1 MTLNYAQEIRELACE
16 LKSRLDPV
24 CSEPIRTRL
33 ETIYK
38 RATAIV
44 DEQKEEARVH
54 ETLEA

>member
-1 MTLNYAQEIRELACE
+1 MTLNYAQEIRELVCE
-16 LKSRLDPV
+16 LQGKLNPV

-44 DEQKEEARVH
+44 DEQKEEARVN